1 VVAVWEA
8 GHGWLVTCGPDAQV
22 KAEIWKH
29 TERAKIEQER
39 AKQELSKQIERLKN
53 AQAEEFSEHIE
64 RLKNAQAEELLKHML
79 VFQAEFA
86 KGGHDE

>member
-1 VVAVWEA
+1 VQRLNKNA
-8 GHGWLVTCGPDAQV
+8 P
-22 KAEIWKH
+22 
-29 TERAKIEQER
+29 
-39 AKQELSKQIERLKN
+39 SKSCRQIERLKN

>member
-8 GHGWLVTCGPDAQV
+8 GHGWLVTC
-22 KAEIWKH
+22 
-29 TERAKIEQER
+29 
-39 AKQELSKQIERLKN
+39 
-53 AQAEEFSEHIE
+53 HIE